1 MPQRNRWMAIRPKSS
16 PLWLPVLGVCSTKEP
31 VSLPLPLEHSKTN
44 AAELRY
50 GYSSFMYE
58 PSITAIQELSA
69 IEAAIQPRSPM
80 MDRLSH
86 IQVLPQPLMT
96 YQKVVGEA
104 WIGGRGECK
113 KMLLTASA
121 TSFIERILP

>member
-1 MPQRNRWMAIRPKSS
+1 M
-16 PLWLPVLGVCSTKEP
+16 KEP
-31 VSLPLPLEHSKTN
+31 VSLPLPLEHSRTN

-58 PSITAIQELSA
+58 PSITAMQELSA
-69 IEAAIQPRSPM
+69 IEVAMQSRSPV

-86 IQVLPQPLMT
+86 IQVLPQPLIT
-96 YQKVVGEA
+96 SQKVVGEA

-113 KMLLTASA
+113 IMFLTASA
-121 TSFIERILP
+121 KSFIEQILP